1 MAQERLTMRKIKE
14 ILRLKYE
21 SKLSNRAIAGACNV
35 SNSTVG
41 EYLRRAGLA
50 GIEWPLG
57 EVCEEELYEKLFPEK
72 KVAIPERTSPMPN
85 WEEVHREKRKKGVS
99 LQLLWQEYK
108 AVYPH
113 GYQYSQYCE
122 HYRRWKKSR
131 IEPSYRTDHIGG
143 EQMQVDYTGL
153 KIPITNPQTGKVSQ
167 ASVFVAI
174 LPASN
179 YTYAEAQPCENQ
191 CNWNNG
197 HVRALEFFGGV
208 VKIIVPDNLKTGITK
223 PNYYDPD
230 VNLAYQELA
239 EYYRF
244 AVLPTRIR
252 KPKDKGK
259 VENGVQNVERWV
271 IAPLRKRKFFS
282 IHEANQAI
290 KEQVEKLN
298 TKEMKAVGRS
308 RRQEYEEIDL
318 PNLRPLPERRYEY
331 AERKM
336 AKVHIDYHVEY
347 EKHLYSVPYTL
358 IHQKVDIRATERMVE
373 IFHQG
378 KSIATHTRSFQV
390 GRYSTLR
397 EHMPSNHQFMKDINS
412 ERLTQWAADIG
423 PNTTKMVQSTL
434 ASRQYPEQAYRT
446 CLGILSL
453 TKKYSHPLLEQACQ
467 SACEA
472 NVFSYKAVKQELAL
486 LQKQAS
492 TKIVEPLPSH
502 ENIRGAAYYQEG
514 LLP

>member
-1 MAQERLTMRKIKE
+1 M
-14 ILRLKYE
+14 
-21 SKLSNRAIAGACNV
+21 
-35 SNSTVG
+35 
-41 EYLRRAGLA
+41 
-50 GIEWPLG
+50 
-57 EVCEEELYEKLFPEK
+57 
-72 KVAIPERTSPMPN
+72 
-85 WEEVHREKRKKGVS
+85 
-99 LQLLWQEYK
+99 
-108 AVYPH
+108 
-113 GYQYSQYCE
+113 
-122 HYRRWKKSR
+122 
-131 IEPSYRTDHIGG
+131 
-143 EQMQVDYTGL
+143 
-153 KIPITNPQTGKVSQ
+153 
-167 ASVFVAI
+167 
-174 LPASN
+174 
-179 YTYAEAQPCENQ
+179 
-191 CNWNNG
+191 
-197 HVRALEFFGGV
+197 
-208 VKIIVPDNLKTGITK
+208 
-223 PNYYDPD
+223 
-230 VNLAYQELA
+230 
-239 EYYRF
+239 
-244 AVLPTRIR
+244 
-252 KPKDKGK
+252 
-259 VENGVQNVERWV
+259 

-378 KSIATHTRSFQV
+378 KSIATHPRSFQA

-412 ERLTQWAADIG
+412 ERLTQWAASIG
-423 PNTTKMVQSTL
+423 PKTTEMVQSTL

-453 TKKYSHPLLEQACQ
+453 TKKYSYPLLEQACQ

-486 LQKQAS
+486 LQKQTS
-492 TKIVEPLPSH
+492 TKIVETLPSH